1 MHLNSRPLKTWGNCL
16 RNSFRL
22 CARLTGLLLA
32 FSAFQVQCRDVLSE
46 QQLQAV
52 GQKIYFNETG
62 GNKRYLVTWN
72 EGEAF
77 ASLGIGHFIWF
88 PTGLRS
94 RFSESFPKLVAFF
107 QSEGVPLPEWLNA
120 QTDCPWQN
128 QAAFIK
134 AENSQK
140 MRDLRELLQRTQSL
154 QAEFMLQRMQR
165 SLGEMSKRLENK
177 AEVERLKHLFTTL
190 ATTELGLYT
199 LIDYVNF
206 KGEGTSLKERYQ
218 GKGWG
223 LMQVLN
229 GMNENINIHDAF
241 SQSCKNVLQ
250 GRVQHSPQKDREE
263 QWLKGWFKRCE
274 SYGQIE

>member
-1 MHLNSRPLKTWGNCL
+1 MRSSVW
-16 RNSFRL
+16 F
-22 CARLTGLLLA
+22 CAKLTGLLLA

-52 GQKIYFNETG
+52 GQKIYLNETG
-62 GNKRYLVTWN
+62 GNERYLVTWN

-77 ASLGIGHFIWF
+77 ASVGIGHFIWF
-88 PTGLRS
+88 PADLRS
-94 RFSESFPKLVAFF
+94 RFSESFPELVAFF
-107 QSEGVPLPEWLNA
+107 QSEGVSLPEWLNA

-128 QAAFIK
+128 QTAFIK
-134 AENSQK
+134 AENSQA
-140 MRDLRELLQRTQSL
+140 MRDLRELLERTQGL
-154 QAEFMLQRMQR
+154 QTQFMFQRMQR
-165 SLGEMSKRLENK
+165 SLSEMLNSLENK
-177 AEVERLKHLFTTL
+177 AEVDRLKHLFTTL
-190 ATTELGLYT
+190 ATNELGLYT

-241 SQSCKNVLQ
+241 SQSCKDVLL
-250 GRVQHSPQKDREE
+250 GRVQRSPQKVREE
-263 QWLKGWFKRCE
+263 QWLKGWFKRCDTYRKTE
-274 SYGQIE
+274 